1 MVRCARQKLNLHRE
15 LRRLASYPLEDER
28 VASPARFERAAFR
41 SVAECSI
48 QLSYGDMRTMLDSA
62 YLLGPLFPSGMF
74 PVPFARLELATSSLP
89 RKCTTTVLKRRE
101 WRKGESDP

>member
-1 MVRCARQKLNLHRE
+1 
-15 LRRLASYPLEDER
+15 
-28 VASPARFERAAFR
+28 
-41 SVAECSI
+41 
-48 QLSYGDMRTMLDSA
+48 MRTVLDSA